1 MDTRRFDHHNNTACV
16 HVCVIINMQGL
27 QPPERF
33 MTNGAIGPYLL
44 FPQLLDDL
52 DMLREVEV

>member
-1 MDTRRFDHHNNTACV
+1 VFKHS
-16 HVCVIINMQGL
+16 HVIYTQGL

-33 MTNGAIGPYLL
+33 MTTGAMGPYQL

-52 DMLREVEV
+52 DMLREVEVKFSQI